1 MEWGAFVREGQMQV
15 GPGDKYFV
23 FVDGDYLGGLLI
35 EHFGLTHE
43 RDYTDVG
50 RVRVTVEKL
59 EEG

>member
-1 MEWGAFVREGQMQV
+1 MERGEFVMEGQMQV

-23 FVDGDYLGGLLI
+23 FLDGDYLGSLLI
-35 EHFGLTHE
+35 DHFGLPKE